1 MNAWHFKANLTS
13 ARRSSNPG
21 RFGRD
26 GGRHRWEGGRER
38 TGKALGNSL
47 TSFTH
52 AASAPWVLFFYA
64 KPVVSPKKMGPH
76 GRMGVCG
83 RSSPSSVNSSR
94 ANDGCAGQNK
104 RNSKAIARKGGGGGE
119 ALCQRPLEV
128 PYLPKYYQYQTFPA
142 TLSPASPRTRRDA
155 VHPTP
160 SRCTAQL
167 LMYRF
172 TYQTVSHLGPIIRFP
187 LSDLAL
193 SGQID
198 P

>member
-104 RNSKAIARKGGGGGE
+104 RNSKAIARKGGGGVRPS
-119 ALCQRPLEV
+119 ANVLSRYRTCQNTTSI
-128 PYLPKYYQYQTFPA
+128 K
-142 TLSPASPRTRRDA
+142 
-155 VHPTP
+155 
-160 SRCTAQL
+160 
-167 LMYRF
+167 
-172 TYQTVSHLGPIIRFP
+172 RFP
-187 LSDLAL
+187 PHCRRLLHARDVTPCTPRHHAA
-193 SGQID
+193 QHNF
-198 P
+198 